1 MTGQPPAIPL
11 RIVVKLGTSTL
22 TAGTP
27 RLALARLFDLVR
39 QVASLQSSGRQVILV
54 TSGAVAA
61 GREVLNYPELP
72 RFIPAKQM
80 LSAVGQPRLMSL
92 YDQFLRMFNLPMAQ
106 VLLTSEDLDN
116 RSRYLN
122 ARNTL
127 SALLDQKIIPIINE
141 NDTVAT
147 DEFRF
152 GDNDTLSAMV
162 ATLIE
167 ADLLILLTDQ
177 GGLYTGDPRR
187 DPTARLVPVVDTPEI
202 PESIW
207 ESAGGSFSGLGT
219 GGMLTKLRAADLA
232 RRGGTTVAIARGS
245 DTDIILHL
253 ANGENPGTRF
263 LPTVSAIESR
273 KRYMLSGMRATSSS
287 IRVDEGAVRALRRA
301 GSLLPVG
308 VTRIEGDFERGD
320 TVRVLSPSG
329 KEIALGIVNYTSKDV
344 AACAG
349 HKSAEIENLLGFT
362 FGDEVIHRNNLLL
375 L

>member
-1 MTGQPPAIPL
+1 MSLQ
-11 RIVVKLGTSTL
+11 RIVVKFGTSTL

-27 RLALARLFDLVR
+27 RLSLARLFDLVR
-39 QVASLQSSGRQVILV
+39 QIASLQADGHQVILV

-61 GREVLNYPELP
+61 GREALNYPELP

-92 YDQFLRMFNLPMAQ
+92 YDQFLRMFNYPMAQ
-106 VLLTSEDLDN
+106 VLLTSEDLAD

-127 SALLDQKIIPIINE
+127 IALLDQKIIPIINE

-162 ATLIE
+162 ATLID

-187 DPTARLVPVVDTPEI
+187 DPSARLVPLVDTPEI
-202 PESIW
+202 SEAIW
-207 ESAGGSFSGLGT
+207 ESAGGTVSGLGT

-245 DTDIILHL
+245 DPDILL
-253 ANGENPGTRF
+253 ALAAGENPGTRF
-263 LPTVSAIESR
+263 LPVVTAIESR
-273 KRYMLSGMRATSSS
+273 KRYLLSGLRSSSSS
-287 IRVDEGAVRALRRA
+287 IRVDEGAARALRRS

-308 VTRIEGDFERGD
+308 ISRIEGEFERGD
-320 TVRVLSPSG
+320 TVKVLSPSG
-329 KEIALGIVNYTSKDV
+329 KEIALGIVNYMSKDV
-344 AACAG
+344 LICAG

>member
-1 MTGQPPAIPL
+1 MNPPR
-11 RIVVKLGTSTL
+11 RIVVKFGTSTL

-27 RLALARLFDLVR
+27 RISLARLFDLVR
-39 QVASLQSSGRQVILV
+39 QIAGLQSADHQVILV

-61 GREVLNYPELP
+61 GREVLDYPELP

-80 LSAVGQPRLMSL
+80 LSAVGQPHLMSL
-92 YDQFLRMFNLPMAQ
+92 YDQFLRMFNITMAQ
-106 VLLTSEDLDN
+106 VLLTREDLAD

-127 SALLDQKIIPIINE
+127 GALLDQHIIPIINE

-177 GGLYTGDPRR
+177 DGLYTGDPRR
-187 DPTARLVPVVDTPEI
+187 DPSARLVPVVDTPEI
-202 PESIW
+202 PDEIW
-207 ESAGGSFSGLGT
+207 ESAGGSLSGLGT

-245 DTDIILHL
+245 DTDILLHV
-253 ANGENPGTRF
+253 AAGENPGTRF
-263 LPTVSAIESR
+263 MPLLSALESR
-273 KRYMLSGMRATSSS
+273 KRYLLSGLRASSSS
-287 IRVDEGAVRALRRA
+287 IRVDEGAARALRRA

-308 VTRIEGDFERGD
+308 ITHIEGEFERGD

-329 KEIALGIVNYTSKDV
+329 KEIALGIVNYTSKD
-344 AACAG
+344 AAVCAG
-349 HKSAEIENLLGFT
+349 HKSAKIEALLGFT